1 MSTFPDPM
9 NVHWPEMIDDQE
21 QNTVFLKPL
30 VASPEKEVAAAA
42 SSTAACRQPQF
53 PIILSPRRRA

>member
-1 MSTFPDPM
+1 MSTFHDPM

-30 VASPEKEVAAAA
+30 VASPKKEVAVAA
-42 SSTAACRQPQF
+42 SSTVTCRNRNSYYPF
-53 PIILSPRRRA
+53 P